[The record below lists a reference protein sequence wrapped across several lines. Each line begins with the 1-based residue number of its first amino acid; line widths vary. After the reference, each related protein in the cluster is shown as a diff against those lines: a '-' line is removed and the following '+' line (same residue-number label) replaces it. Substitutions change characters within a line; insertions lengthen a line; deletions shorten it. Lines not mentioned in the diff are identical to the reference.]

1 MIFAALDLSKIVV
14 EMEKINNDRD
24 KYEKKNAE
32 IAAKELFAKFTNKE
46 ALENLLGGD
55 YKIESI
61 NTDNAKVNDT
71 DQYKNTSGRWVD
83 WGADSAAYKNVFS
96 GTIVITYSQTVTA
109 TKANVEK
116 SQTNAVNAADN
127 TNLEALKGQAYDA
140 AKADAEK
147 LLGDA
152 VSQSNKWKEWVLD
165 SHKCLEI
172 L

>member
-1 MIFAALDLSKIVV
+1 MK
-14 EMEKINNDRD
+14 KINNDND

-61 NTDNAKVNDT
+61 NTDNAKVNAVDK
-71 DQYKNTSGRWVD
+71 YKNTSGRWVD

-109 TKANVEK
+109 KANAVESK
-116 SQTNAVNAADN
+116 TNAVNAADN
-127 TNLEALKGQAYDA
+127 TNPVSYTHLRAHETDSYLVCRLLLEK
-140 AKADAEK
+140 KKKNTTNSVK
-147 LLGDA
+147 L
-152 VSQSNKWKEWVLD
+152 
-165 SHKCLEI
+165 
-172 L
+172 